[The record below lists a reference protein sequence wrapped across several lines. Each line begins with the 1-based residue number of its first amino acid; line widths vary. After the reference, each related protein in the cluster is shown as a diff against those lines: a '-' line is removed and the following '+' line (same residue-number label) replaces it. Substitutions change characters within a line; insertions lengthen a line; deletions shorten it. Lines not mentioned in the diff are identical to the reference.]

1 MKARYAVVVA
11 LAAAVTL
18 ASIAAAGP
26 GAAKQRVAI
35 TAKVVPTGAAVLE
48 PLQDGAVER
57 DSGTFYGKW
66 SLTPDRT
73 VMRDGQKV
81 DIHTGL
87 WTFTGKQG
95 TLVFRE
101 RTEWVDIGNDSNR
114 DGSDDGVAVGTWKV
128 VRGTGEYAGIAGG
141 GRSGH
146 EGLGRRWYA
155 RYEGFL
161 TLP

>member
-1 MKARYAVVVA
+1 MHARHVVLAA

-18 ASIAAAGP
+18 TSAASAGP
-26 GAAKQRVAI
+26 DAAKQRVSI
-35 TAKVVPTGAAVLE
+35 TAKVLPTGAAVLD
-48 PLQDGAVER
+48 PLQAGALER
-57 DSGTFYGKW
+57 DSGRFNGKW
-66 SLTPDRT
+66 SPTPDRT
-73 VMRDGQKV
+73 VIRDGQKV
-81 DIHTGL
+81 DIHPAL

-95 TLVFRE
+95 TIVFRE

-114 DGSDDGVAVGTWKV
+114 DGSDDSVAVGTWKV
-128 VRGTGEYAGIAGG
+128 VRGTGDYAGIAGG

-161 TLP
+161 TFP